1 MSGIGALQVEVRAGA
16 RMASLRFLEAALPPS
31 AYVARPAGLGEELEH
46 VGAAEQADHLAAL
59 DHRHAADALADEKA
73 RGLVDA
79 GVLGDGDHARTHD
92 VARYLALLRKTFVL
106 GKSADP

>member
-46 VGAAEQADHLAAL
+46 VGAAEQADPLAAP
-59 DHRHAADALADEKA
+59 DHRNTAEAAADEEAS
-73 RGLVDA
+73 GLVNA
-79 GVLGDGDHARTHD
+79 RVLGDGDHARTHD
-92 VARYLALLRKTFVL
+92 VARDLALLRK
-106 GKSADP
+106 